1 MKYII
6 LILVVIGVLAGI
18 NLVSKLKNLGKPAEK
33 PVPASTSA
41 RPMPTPNVTVDVPAQ
56 VPSKPVTSPTP
67 SPTPRITRQVQLRNS
82 GAAAV
87 VQAIGAASIPNLAIL
102 PTAGNNGLVIIG
114 TTYDDVDAVEE
125 AVRAYDDA
133 QRLITV
139 YALVGRYAQSKGHEI
154 GLFDY
159 IARSAQ
165 QGSPDVAEML
175 SAIAIDLTTG
185 IATLGGT
192 VSARMVLEAMS
203 QFSSSTGRFRVESR
217 PTITTLSG
225 QKAEFAT
232 GQEIPVSTTVNSQM
246 TTQTSI
252 AYKTAEFKLLV
263 TPTLRA
269 DGSVRLQL
277 EQQNAEVIG
286 SIVVDG
292 NQVPTIATQKAQT
305 VVDLRP
311 RQLLY
316 LGGIR
321 SVVDEKSNKG
331 VPGIGRIF
339 PFSLIAGRSTARQE
353 RGELVIILA
362 VEVQD
367 AGQDLEGIYDRN
379 FDADPDGLIAAPK
392 GKNFRG
398 VDARKPASAKSAPAN
413 KSTKKTN

>member
-1 MKYII
+1 MKYFI
-6 LILVVIGVLAGI
+6 LIAIAVGIFAGVHLWG
-18 NLVSKLKNLGKPAEK
+18 KLKTLGKPPETR
-33 PVPASTSA
+33 PASSVS
-41 RPMPTPNVTVDVPAQ
+41 RPMPTPNVTVDVPRPGSPTPA
-56 VPSKPVTSPTP
+56 PSPTP
-67 SPTPRITRQVQLRNS
+67 SPTPRITREVQLQHSNAS
-82 GAAAV
+82 SVASV
-87 VQAIGAASIPNLAIL
+87 VGPAGIANLSVL
-102 PTAGNNGLVIIG
+102 PTAGNSSVFIIG
-114 TTYDDVDAVEE
+114 TSLDDVEAAEE
-125 AVRAYDDA
+125 AVRAFDDA

-139 YALVGRYAQSKGHEI
+139 YALVGRYTQSKGHEI

-159 IARSAQ
+159 IAQSARN
-165 QGSPDVAEML
+165 GSPDVAAML
-175 SAIAIDLTTG
+175 SSVALDLTTG
-185 IATLGGT
+185 VATLGGT
-192 VSARMVLEAMS
+192 VTARMVLEVMS

-217 PTITTLSG
+217 PTITTISG

-246 TTQTSI
+246 TTQTSVT
-252 AYKTAEFKLLV
+252 YKTAEFKLVV

-286 SIVVDG
+286 SVVVDG

-321 SVVDEKSNKG
+321 NVVDEKSQKG
-331 VPGIGRIF
+331 VPGIGRVF
-339 PFSLIAGRSTARQE
+339 PFSLIAGRSTGRQE

-367 AGQDLEGIYDRN
+367 AGKNLEGIYDRD
-379 FDADPDGLIAAPK
+379 FTADPDGLIAAPK
-392 GKNFRG
+392 SNKFRG
-398 VDARKPASAKSAPAN
+398 VDARKPANAQSVPAN
-413 KSTKKTN
+413 KSTKKSK